1 MTPAITLLGSLVRVV
16 DVDGIAHFVASNVCH
31 ALGFRDV
38 PRTLQMHFSEDPHVY
53 VSLWSGSP
61 ANHRVL
67 NYDQVLRLI
76 NARKNI
82 NERPKIKQ
90 ELMRA
95 TEGLR
100 CYQEVTRVPVLRF
113 REERTEVAP
122 IQTQAPA
129 VGEAVMTS
137 IELLEIINQ
146 ERAKAGESVVRHN
159 VFLARCKDELDGD
172 LYENFVEPPKTTETG
187 RIPAFEAIRMNPD
200 QCKLVAMRESKSVR
214 RHVLARLK
222 EMEAAMHN
230 PQGMPTNPLQDLL
243 AIYKALHGM
252 EGVDPVR
259 LTERTLAAIRQVTGL
274 PTDVVAQALLD

>member
-1 MTPAITLLGSLVRVV
+1 MTPAITLLGNLIRVV
-16 DVDGIAHFVASNVCH
+16 DVDGIAHFVASNVCY

-38 PRTLQMHFSEDPHVY
+38 PRTLQLHFSEDPHVY

-61 ANHRVL
+61 RANHRVL

-95 TEGLR
+95 TEGLK
-100 CYQEVTRVPVLRF
+100 CYQEVTQVPVLRF
-113 REERTEVAP
+113 REECTEVAHAQ
-122 IQTQAPA
+122 IQAPA
-129 VGEAVMTS
+129 LGEAMMTS
-137 IELLEIINQ
+137 IELLEVVNQ
-146 ERAKAGESVVRHN
+146 ERAKAGESVIRHN
-159 VFLARCKDELDGD
+159 DFLARCRDELEETD
-172 LYENFVEPPKTTETG
+172 YETFVIAPPERGG
-187 RIPAFEAIRMNPD
+187 RPIEAIRMAQD
-200 QCKLVAMRESKSVR
+200 QCKLVAMRESKGVR
-214 RHVLARLK
+214 RLVLARLK
-222 EMEAAMHN
+222 EMEAALHN
-230 PQGMPTNPLQDLL
+230 PQNMPTNPLQDLL
-243 AIYKALHGM
+243 AIHKALHGM

>member
-1 MTPAITLLGSLVRVV
+1 MIPEITLLGSLVRVV
-16 DVDGIAHFVASNVCH
+16 DVDGIAHFVASNVCY

-38 PRTLQMHFSEDPHVY
+38 PRTLQLHFSEDPHVY

-95 TEGLR
+95 TEGLK

-122 IQTQAPA
+122 TQTRAPA
-129 VGEAVMTS
+129 ISGTMMTS
-137 IELLEIINQ
+137 IELLEVVNQ
-146 ERAKAGESVVRHN
+146 ERAKAGESVIRHN
-159 VFLARCKDELDGD
+159 DFLARCRDELEETD
-172 LYENFVEPPKTTETG
+172 YETFVIAPPERGG
-187 RIPAFEAIRMNPD
+187 RPIEAIRMAQD
-200 QCKLVAMRESKSVR
+200 QCKLVAMRESKGVR
-214 RHVLARLK
+214 RLVLARLK
-222 EMEAAMHN
+222 EMEAALHN
-230 PQGMPTNPLQDLL
+230 PQSMPTNPLQDLL
-243 AIYKALHGM
+243 AIHKALHGM

-274 PTDVVAQALLD
+274 PTDVVAQALNI

>member
-1 MTPAITLLGSLVRVV
+1 MIPEITLLGNLVRVV
-16 DVDGIAHFVASNVCH
+16 DVDGIAHFVASNVCY

-38 PRTLQMHFSEDPHVY
+38 PRTLQTHFSEDPHVY

-82 NERPKIKQ
+82 NERAKIKQ
-90 ELMRA
+90 ELARA

-100 CYQEVTRVPVLRF
+100 FYQEVARVPVLRF

-137 IELLEIINQ
+137 IELLEIVNE

-159 VFLARCKDELDGD
+159 VFLARCKDELDD
-172 LYENFVEPPKTTETG
+172 SDYKIFVIEPPERGG
-187 RIPAFEAIRMNPD
+187 RPIEAIRMNPD

-243 AIYKALHGM
+243 AIHKALHGM